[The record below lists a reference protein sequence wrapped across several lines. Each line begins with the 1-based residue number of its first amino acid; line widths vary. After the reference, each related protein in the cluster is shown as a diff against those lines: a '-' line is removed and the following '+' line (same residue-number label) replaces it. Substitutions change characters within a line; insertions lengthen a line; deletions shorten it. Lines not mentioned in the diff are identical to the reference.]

1 MEESAVIASSVERA
15 TLERLEKY
23 LSHLGVTCRVQTTQ
37 SGKFALSVPGA
48 EVEKARRVLEDL
60 ARGTEA
66 DSDEEVVEIRCN
78 ESERTEISAWLQ
90 ILIDE
95 HDKEGSPVFFHRAH
109 YEALLDALLS
119 TGQAEAPVF
128 LLRGLVPFL
137 PEGSKRLVMGP
148 ALQDFFRLIE
158 AVSSADEG

>member
-1 MEESAVIASSVERA
+1 MVSIASSLERP

-23 LSHLGVTCRVQTTQ
+23 LVHLGVACRVVATQTGRF
-37 SGKFALSVPGA
+37 SLSVPES
-48 EVEKARRVLEDL
+48 EVEKARRILADVALHASDSSLEED
-60 ARGTEA
+60 
-66 DSDEEVVEIRCN
+66 VVEIRCN
-78 ESERTEISAWLQ
+78 EGERAEIAAWLQ

-95 HDKEGSPVFFHRAH
+95 QDREGSPVFFHRAH

-128 LLRGLVPFL
+128 LLRGLRPYL

-148 ALQDFFRLIE
+148 ALQEFFQLID
-158 AVSSADEG
+158 AVSSAEEE